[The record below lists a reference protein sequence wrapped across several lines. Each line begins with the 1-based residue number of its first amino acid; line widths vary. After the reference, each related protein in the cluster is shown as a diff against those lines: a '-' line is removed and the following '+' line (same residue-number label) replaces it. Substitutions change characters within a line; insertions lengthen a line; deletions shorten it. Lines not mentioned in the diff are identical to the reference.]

1 MITPELERSPV
12 HSQVR
17 AGTQPQPLETPLCC
31 RTLLTNLRASMGA
44 VYVRHR
50 LWGMSFVTH
59 MSLSAPGNTHPS
71 ARQPQEGEVQATKMI
86 PGMATSCCGGIQAAP
101 RAGASSAPATSR
113 HWSVQ
118 DYHEIVLPESQ
129 CVCMVTVHLL
139 HFQPQSSSQRKQG

>member
-1 MITPELERSPV
+1 M
-12 HSQVR
+12 
-17 AGTQPQPLETPLCC
+17 
-31 RTLLTNLRASMGA
+31 LLTNLRASMGA
-44 VYVRHR
+44 VCVRHR

-86 PGMATSCCGGIQAAP
+86 PGMVTSCCGGIQAAP

-129 CVCMVTVHLL
+129 CVCTVTVS
-139 HFQPQSSSQRKQG
+139 FSATKQQPEEARLNTRGIFIIIVQMENTYQATGCPSFPQTDP